1 MEKRIET
8 GDGQVIRFRVDD
20 ETVAADDDR
29 PAIESDPDDLDEG
42 ATTAMVL
49 VDSQPNTMTVEGAIV
64 AIGRTARSMAGGG
77 AQSMQP
83 GSWWH
88 DWGKYLIGMGT
99 LLALVAAL
107 SSGIL
112 TR

>member
-8 GDGQVIRFRVDD
+8 DDGRVIRVRVDD
-20 ETVAADDDR
+20 DTVASDADR
-29 PAIESDPDDLDEG
+29 PAIESDPDELDEG

-83 GSWWH
+83 GNWWH
-88 DWGKYLIGMGT
+88 DWGKYLIGMVA
-99 LLALVAAL
+99 LLALVAVL
-107 SSGIL
+107 STGIL